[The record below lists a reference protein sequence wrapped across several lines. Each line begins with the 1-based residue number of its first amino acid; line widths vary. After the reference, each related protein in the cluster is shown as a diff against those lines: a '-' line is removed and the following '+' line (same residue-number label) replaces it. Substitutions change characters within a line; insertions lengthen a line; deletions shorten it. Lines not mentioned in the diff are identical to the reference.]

1 MGFLSGKRALI
12 VGVAS
17 DRSIAWGI
25 AQAMHREG
33 AELAFSYVNE
43 KFKERV
49 QPLAESL
56 GSKLTMQLDV
66 TNDAEIDSAFA
77 AIKQA
82 WGSLDIVVH
91 AVAYAPREALAG
103 GFVEST
109 SREAFKVAHD
119 VSSYSLTA
127 LARVAKPLMA
137 GRAGAILTLSYLGAV
152 KSIPSYNVMG
162 LAKAS
167 LEANVRFLAADM
179 GPNNVRV
186 NGISAGPIKTLAAA
200 GIAGF
205 LREAHPH
212 RVESPVDVENLAS
225 DSVSEIRA
233 QERGGIAHV
242 FERDI
247 AAQRRDVSDPTQHL
261 AEAGDSGGGQSL
273 DGARRDSVHAHI
285 VRTHVGRQEAHVG
298 FEARLGQAHDVVARD
313 GFDGTEVGER
323 DDGART
329 ARHERLCSA
338 RQRGQAVA
346 RNIVGDFES
355 LARRGLDETAG
366 QRFPRRV
373 GDRVDHNV
381 ERSPGLFD
389 GGEGG
394 VDFGVIGDVE
404 LHGEL

>member
-1 MGFLSGKRALI
+1 MRSLANSKGINMGFLSGKRALI

-77 AIKQA
+77 TIKQA

-91 AVAYAPREALAG
+91 AVAYAPREALTG

-127 LARVAKPLMA
+127 LARAAKPLMA
-137 GRAGAILTLSYLGAV
+137 GRAGAILTLSYLGGV

-205 LREAHPH
+205 RKMLSRVADVAPLRRNVTLE
-212 RVESPVDVENLAS
+212 DVGN
-225 DSVSEIRA
+225 
-233 QERGGIAHV
+233 
-242 FERDI
+242 
-247 AAQRRDVSDPTQHL
+247 AA
-261 AEAGDSGGGQSL
+261 A
-273 DGARRDSVHAHI
+273 
-285 VRTHVGRQEAHVG
+285 
-298 FEARLGQAHDVVARD
+298 F
-313 GFDGTEVGER
+313 
-323 DDGART
+323 
-329 ARHERLCSA
+329 LCS
-338 RQRGQAVA
+338 
-346 RNIVGDFES
+346 D
-355 LARRGLDETAG
+355 LANGITGEILY
-366 QRFPRRV
+366 V
-373 GDRVDHNV
+373 
-381 ERSPGLFD
+381 D
-389 GGEGG
+389 GGFNTVGMSFPQES
-394 VDFGVIGDVE
+394 E
-404 LHGEL
+404 S